1 MLASQQYRL
10 SLNRNTHKSR
20 LYTDPLM
27 KILAEANKTK
37 KEKIIKAINELDFTK
52 IKNFFQKILVRK

>member
-1 MLASQQYRL
+1 
-10 SLNRNTHKSR
+10 
-20 LYTDPLM
+20 M

-37 KEKIIKAINELDFTK
+37 KEKIIKAINELDFSK